1 MPSSAS
7 SMQKLGDGPT
17 KGVQCSVCGKRFSRT
32 DHLKRH
38 QLRHSGVK
46 PYSCIFCSDAFT
58 RSDNLRDHYPTC
70 VERKNRQ
77 IPEAARG
84 GRRSHACDSC
94 TSMKL
99 GCDGNNPC
107 KTCRHKRIDCKY
119 SRLLSKGVSV
129 RSETPK
135 SGAENSQSDRGS
147 INFLL
152 NSGTA
157 SFIEC
162 FRFPSSHERRNL
174 FNFRNAQSASN
185 PADVIDIFGSISD
198 NGSAPSDAFDDE
210 SIDWSLFEEENL
222 LRFLSSPFGEV
233 PMYGPEQPITGWS
246 YTGDWEP
253 PSLQSAAIVEAI
265 LQKALSLQIT
275 PPEQAHVLQNL
286 NFLFTPSRIEKFVG
300 LYFEFWHPHC
310 PIIYQATFTIGTAPI
325 PLLASM
331 VLMGTMY
338 SQVDTEVSAAKLVL
352 DLVELYI
359 FSLEDLTDDYEI
371 RHMLRVPSISAPE
384 SIELSVLAFQNLQAA
399 YLMICVQ
406 FWAGSMVSRKRASD
420 TRFGVVVK
428 VARRLGLT
436 KARHEYEE
444 SQDEILW
451 LQQESRI
458 RLINIMTLLDCAFS
472 FFANFPCRL
481 SLSEMK
487 FDLPSEES
495 FFSSLHPFSERGFT
509 LRRNLTTVEAFQ
521 SLFKPS
527 QASGQG
533 TKGNPLGLNPM
544 DMFILIHL
552 LYVSAHT
559 QITHFPLSLL
569 PRSPNTSGASTPLP
583 PPTPAHP
590 QTPNSSST
598 TIPPTS
604 NIGLIKA
611 ALSRWRSLWI
621 TIRAS
626 IPNKSWASLGFF
638 RNGYNY
644 WLVTQLIINNK
655 GSAEVLMGMEV
666 GCEDTLKQLKG
677 LLKDGAGG
685 LEGQG
690 PGPGPGMKLES

>member
-7 SMQKLGDGPT
+7 SMAKIGGDGPT

-46 PYSCIFCSDAFT
+46 PYSCIFCNDAFT

-70 VERKNRQ
+70 PERKNRS

-119 SRLLSKGVSV
+119 SRLLSKGVTV

-135 SGAENSQSDRGS
+135 SGVENSQSDRGS

-162 FRFPSSHERRNL
+162 FRFPSSHERRNI
-174 FNFRNAQSASN
+174 FNFRNAHTASN
-185 PADVIDIFGSISD
+185 SADVIDIFGNISD

-233 PMYGPEQPITGWS
+233 PMYGAEQPITGWS
-246 YTGDWEP
+246 YVGDWEP
-253 PSLQSAAIVEAI
+253 PSLQSAAVVEAI
-265 LQKALSLQIT
+265 FGKALSLQIS
-275 PPEQAHVLQNL
+275 PPEQEHVSQNL
-286 NFLFTPSRIEKFVG
+286 NFLFTPSRIEKFVS

-310 PIIYQATFTIGTAPI
+310 PIIHQPSFTIDTAPI

-331 VLMGTMY
+331 VLMGAMY
-338 SQVDTEVSAAKLVL
+338 SQVDTEVSTAKLVL
-352 DLVELYI
+352 DLVELYVY
-359 FSLEDLTDDYEI
+359 SLEDLTDEYEI

-384 SIELSVLAFQNLQAA
+384 SIELSVLAFQYLQAA
-399 YLMICVQ
+399 YLMVCVQ
-406 FWAGSMVSRKRASD
+406 FWAGSMISRKRASD

-436 KARHEYEE
+436 KARHEFED

-481 SLSEMK
+481 SMSEMK
-487 FDLPSEES
+487 FDLPSEEA
-495 FFSSLHPFSERGFT
+495 FFATMHPFSQRNFV
-509 LRRNLTTVEAFQ
+509 LSRNLTTMEAFQ
-521 SLFKPS
+521 SLFRPS
-527 QASGQG
+527 QAPGHG
-533 TKGNPLGLNPM
+533 TKGNSLGLNPM
-544 DMFILIHL
+544 DMFIMIHL

-559 QITHFPLSLL
+559 QITHFPHSLT
-569 PRSPNTSGASTPLP
+569 RSPSTSGSSTPLP
-583 PPTPAHP
+583 PSTAHP
-590 QTPNSSST
+590 ST
-598 TIPPTS
+598 SPSTPTS
-604 NIGLIKA
+604 NIALIKA

-626 IPNKSWASLGFF
+626 IPSNSWACLGFF

-690 PGPGPGMKLES
+690 PGPGPGLKVEA

>member
-7 SMQKLGDGPT
+7 SMAKLADGPT

-46 PYSCIFCSDAFT
+46 PYSCIFCNDAFT

-70 VERKNRQ
+70 AQRKNRQ

-119 SRLLSKGVSV
+119 SKLLSKGVSV

-135 SGAENSQSDRGS
+135 SGLENNQSDRGS

-162 FRFPSSHERRNL
+162 FRFPSSQERRD
-174 FNFRNAQSASN
+174 FNVRNVQTASN
-185 PADVIDIFGSISD
+185 STGVVDIFGSISD
-198 NGSAPSDAFDDE
+198 NGSAPSDIFDDE
-210 SIDWSLFEEENL
+210 SIDWSTFEEENL

-233 PMYGPEQPITGWS
+233 PIEQPNTGWA
-246 YTGDWEP
+246 YTGNWEP
-253 PSLQSAAIVEAI
+253 PSLQSAAIIEAI
-265 LQKALSLQIT
+265 FNKAQTLQISA
-275 PPEQAHVLQNL
+275 PEQAHISQNL
-286 NFLFTPSRIEKFVG
+286 SFLFTPSKIEKFVG
-300 LYFEFWHPHC
+300 LYFKFWHPHC
-310 PIIYQATFTIGTAPI
+310 PIVHQPTFTIDTAPI
-325 PLLASM
+325 PLLASV

-338 SQVDTEVSAAKLVL
+338 SQDNTEVSTAKLVL
-352 DLVELYI
+352 DLVELYV
-359 FSLEDLTDDYEI
+359 FSQEDLTDEYEI
-371 RHMLRVPSISAPE
+371 RHMLRVPSSSAPGY
-384 SIELSVLAFQNLQAA
+384 IELGVLAFQYLQAA
-399 YLMICVQ
+399 YLMVCIQ
-406 FWAGSMVSRKRASD
+406 FWTGSMISKKRATD
-420 TRFGVVVK
+420 TRFGIVVK

-436 KARHEYEE
+436 KARHEEE
-444 SQDEILW
+444 DSQNELLW
-451 LQQESRI
+451 VLQESRI

-487 FDLPSEES
+487 FDLPSEEP
-495 FFSSLHPFSERGFT
+495 FFASLHPFSVPNFT
-509 LRRNLTTVEAFQ
+509 LRRNLTTIEAFRG
-521 SLFKPS
+521 LFKPT
-527 QASGQG
+527 QISGQG

-559 QITHFPLSLL
+559 QIIQFPFSL
-569 PRSPNTSGASTPLP
+569 PRSPSTSGTSTPLP
-583 PPTPAHP
+583 PTPTNA
-590 QTPNSSST
+590 QTPKT
-598 TIPPTS
+598 TTNTPTLPTS
-604 NIGLIKA
+604 NVALIRT

-621 TIRAS
+621 TIRNS
-626 IPNKSWASLGFF
+626 IPSNSWANLGFF
-638 RNGYNY
+638 RNGYNF
-644 WLVTQLIINNK
+644 WLVTQLVINNK
-655 GSAEVLMGMEV
+655 GSAELLMGMEV
-666 GCEDTLKQLKG
+666 GCDDTLKQLKG

-690 PGPGPGMKLES
+690 QDLG